1 MQHGVR
7 DGVNPNTA
15 NRPREDFWQ
24 SVSEFR
30 TARAYPAGSKLFE
43 RGDAAE
49 GIYLLEEGSVNLRWS
64 AEGKAE
70 PLFETAGPGAVLGLA
85 ESMTGEGY
93 RLTAEVTEPSRV
105 SFIERGAFLGSMQ
118 EHPEFCMQVVRLLSE
133 NLHGLYYRFQCTPQ
147 TRGKSSA

>member
-1 MQHGVR
+1 MAAHYL
-7 DGVNPNTA
+7 DFE
-15 NRPREDFWQ
+15 RPIADLE
-24 SVSEFR
+24 SKIEEL
-30 TARAYPAGSKLFE
+30 SKL
-43 RGDAAE
+43 
-49 GIYLLEEGSVNLRWS
+49 S
-64 AEGKAE
+64 
-70 PLFETAGPGAVLGLA
+70 ETAGPGAVLGLA